1 MTMTPDDR
9 AIALSARD
17 LRKNFGDNEILRGIS
32 MDIHKGEHVAIIGP
46 SGSGKSTFIRC
57 LNLLE
62 TPDSGAIDIDGEN
75 VFDGTTKTS
84 AKSIRNTRKRVGMV
98 FQSFNLFATHS
109 AIENVSLAQRLALNR
124 SKSDAAERSEELLE
138 RVGLKA
144 HMHKHPGQLSGGQQQ
159 RVAIARSLAMDP
171 EVILF
176 DEPTSAI
183 DPEMRVEVLNVMK
196 ELAEGGMTMIMV
208 THEIQFAK
216 EAADRVMFL
225 ADGEVLAM
233 GESQQLLT
241 DPSNERIS
249 RFVNA
254 LSGVA

>member
-1 MTMTPDDR
+1 MTTTPDDR

-17 LRKNFGDNEILRGIS
+17 IRKNFGNNEILRGIS

-57 LNLLE
+57 LNLLD
-62 TPDSGAIDIDGEN
+62 TPDSGTIDIDGET
-75 VFDGTTKTS
+75 VFNGTTKTS

-109 AIENVSLAQRLALNR
+109 AIENVSLAQRLALSR

-254 LSGVA
+254 LSGVV